1 VRIRSQSH
9 LRFAWAFAIFWNL
22 VSAPA
27 TFLGAV
33 PAIRQGKAV
42 AWIALI
48 FPFAGAALLIW
59 AVNLSLRFW
68 RFGVSW
74 LEMETATATLGGPLR
89 ARIAA
94 NRLPE
99 DSTVHLTL
107 TCINKV
113 VSGSGDSRSTWEK
126 VVWQEEQTV
135 GRERLEPGPDGE
147 NIPVSFRLPFD
158 APPTRSDNPNDR
170 IVWRLEASAP
180 LAGVDYD
187 EQFEIPVAPA
197 PPGTIP
203 EAEAR
208 TTSSRAP
215 ARPETSGILVE
226 PVPEGGTRFVLPRC
240 RNIKAILVTALFSGI
255 FCGAAALFFV
265 LVPWDLHR
273 NPFGVFVGGVIG
285 VVLVP
290 FTLLMVLI
298 TLYTIFLRTSVVAGP
313 TGLALNSSLLGLT
326 WSSATPTREIGD
338 ITLKVG
344 MQVGTTPYYDLKIAR
359 ATGRPLTISTML
371 RDKREAEWLAAEIKR
386 SLR

>member
-1 VRIRSQSH
+1 MRIRSQSH

-94 NRLPE
+94 NLLPE

-113 VSGSGDSRSTWEK
+113 VTGSGSDRSTWEK

-135 GRERLEPGPDGE
+135 GRESLEPGPDGE
-147 NIPVSFRLPFD
+147 NVPVSFRLPFD

-170 IVWRLEASAP
+170 IVWRLEASAR

-197 PPGTIP
+197 PPGATP
-203 EAEAR
+203 ADDPR
-208 TTSSRAP
+208 TTPGSAP
-215 ARPETSGILVE
+215 ARPETSRILVE
-226 PVPEGGTRFVLPRC
+226 PVAEGGTRFVLPPC
-240 RNIKAILVTALFSGI
+240 RNIRAILVTALFSGI
-255 FCGAAALFFV
+255 FCGAAVLFFV

-273 NPFGVFVGGVIG
+273 NPFGVFVTGVIG
-285 VVLVP
+285 VVLV
-290 FTLLMVLI
+290 LI
-298 TLYTIFLRTSVVAGP
+298 TLFTIFLRTSVVAGP
-313 TGLALNSSLLGLT
+313 SGLAITSRLLGLS
-326 WSSATPTREIGD
+326 WSSAAPTREIGD
-338 ITLKVG
+338 ITLRVG
-344 MQVGTTPYYDLKIAR
+344 MQVGMTPYYDLKIGR